1 MQEEEAL
8 PPTPNRN
15 STAEQTD
22 HGNSKRSSG
31 AIASRWKLVPQKV
44 AVKPIIITPTY
55 AGEKLRNLSYGYI
68 GPLGSV
74 RCGWRLVLEDQDR
87 RSFISHKQ
95 SAFPLSVLD
104 RWYEEA
110 LTRLSW
116 SRPQMDRGLMPR
128 NTAWLTNQG
137 CICPYRYGGTE
148 MEPAWMEDWF
158 IDITRCICKE
168 CGLTRLPDSCNV
180 NYYENGK
187 QYVNWHT
194 DNEALFQGTQREI
207 LIISLS
213 LGSTRDFEF
222 RIRNQEGQVQRLP
235 LLNGDICVMEGLCQ
249 KYYSHRVPQSDEHR
263 AGRINFTWRWIVQHH
278 ESCPNHTQ
286 PTRLLPVFGTID
298 LKQHLVTRKRPVGLT
313 REAQAPDRGMSPKKR
328 NPPWASTPWRRGENR
343 KGSTRKQGTSYKWV
357 PRDDR

>member
-1 MQEEEAL
+1 
-8 PPTPNRN
+8 
-15 STAEQTD
+15 
-22 HGNSKRSSG
+22 
-31 AIASRWKLVPQKV
+31 
-44 AVKPIIITPTY
+44 
-55 AGEKLRNLSYGYI
+55 
-68 GPLGSV
+68 
-74 RCGWRLVLEDQDR
+74 
-87 RSFISHKQ
+87 
-95 SAFPLSVLD
+95 
-104 RWYEEA
+104 
-110 LTRLSW
+110 
-116 SRPQMDRGLMPR
+116 
-128 NTAWLTNQG
+128 
-137 CICPYRYGGTE
+137 
-148 MEPAWMEDWF
+148 MEPVWMEDWF

-168 CGLTRLPDSCNV
+168 CGLTGLPDSCNV

-187 QYVNWHT
+187 QYVKWHT

-207 LIISLS
+207 LILSLS

-222 RIRNQEGQVQRLP
+222 RAKNQEGQVHRLP

-298 LKQHLVTRKRPVGLT
+298 LKQHLVTRKRPVGVT